1 MGDPAATGVI
11 LAGGRSSRFGSNKAL
26 ALYRGRPLIEHVA
39 RVLSGLFDRRLLVT
53 NSPEEYAFLGWPMT
67 GDLTRGAGP
76 LAGIEAACATIETPW
91 AFITACDMPLLDPA
105 LIRRLCAK
113 ADDWDVV
120 LPAPGGQRE
129 PLHALYHRR
138 ILPQVTASLARGE
151 KRISDLL
158 TRLRVRE
165 LNAAELGL
173 GSQTLRPFININFT
187 QELEALQDQRLNPTL
202 EQAQRLILAQ
212 TRPGP
217 GELLP
222 LAEVLDRIPTAAV
235 RARLA
240 VPSFPQACRDGYALR
255 AADTGAATP
264 NHKVSLDIR
273 GEIAAG
279 PQERIEPLGQ
289 GGTYR
294 IMTGGMVPPGT
305 DSVIPFEEVSR
316 EGQRQIELATPCR
329 PGSHIRPVGTDLR
342 RNQVI
347 VPAGRR
353 IEPDHL
359 PRLATAGV
367 SEIEVFVRPRVG
379 LLCTGSELLVD
390 TGENPAPGNL
400 IGGNRFLLAG
410 LIRRCGAEPVDMGTI
425 PDDGRKIA
433 AALNAHREQGLDAII
448 STGGMGPGKYDL
460 VGRVLEK
467 LRAPVLYREI
477 KVRPGKATMAALLGE
492 TLFFG
497 LPGPPPAVHLLFH
510 LLIAPALRR
519 LQGDRHPRSG
529 LLRARLLHPLQVRH
543 QGVIHLKEAVLI
555 PAGERLT
562 VRSPRPGEAL
572 NGVMLIPAHRRA
584 LKPGELISLIPVPQA
599 QGRWRRS

>member
-1 MGDPAATGVI
+1 MSDPSVTVTGVI

-67 GDLTRGAGP
+67 GDLTPGAGP
-76 LAGIEAACATIETPW
+76 LAGIEAACAAIETPW
-91 AFITACDMPLLDPA
+91 AFITACDMPRLDPEP
-105 LIRRLCAK
+105 IRRLCAQ
-113 ADDWDVV
+113 ADDGDVV
-120 LPAPGGQRE
+120 LPAPNGQRE

-138 ILPQVTASLARGE
+138 ILPEISAALARGE
-151 KRISDLL
+151 RRISDLL
-158 TRLRVRE
+158 ARLRVRE

-173 GSQTLRPFININFT
+173 DSPAHRPFININFT
-187 QELEALQDQRLNPTL
+187 QELEALQNQRLQPTL
-202 EQAQRLILAQ
+202 EQAQRLILGQ

-217 GELLP
+217 GETLP
-222 LAEVLDRIPTAAV
+222 LAAVLGRIPTAPV

-255 AADTGAATP
+255 AADTRAATP
-264 NHKVSLDIR
+264 NHKVSLNLQ

-279 PQERIEPLGQ
+279 HRGGIERLDR
-289 GGTYR
+289 GGAYR
-294 IMTGGMVPPGT
+294 IMTGGMVPAGA
-305 DSVIPFEEVSR
+305 DSVIPFEEVSH
-316 EGQRQIELATPCR
+316 EGERRIELATPCR
-329 PGSHIRPVGTDLR
+329 PGTHVRPVGTDLR

-347 VPAGRR
+347 VPAGCR

-367 SEIEVFVRPRVG
+367 GEIEVFVRPRVG
-379 LLCTGSELLVD
+379 LLCTGSELLDD

-410 LIRRCGAEPVDMGTI
+410 LIRRCGAEPVDLGTV
-425 PDDGRKIA
+425 PDDGRRIA
-433 AALNAHREQGLDAII
+433 AALSVHREQGLAAII

-467 LRAPVLYREI
+467 LRAPVLYREL

-519 LQGDRHPRSG
+519 LQGDRRPRPQ

-543 QGVIHLKEAVLI
+543 RGVIHLKEAVLI
-555 PAGERLT
+555 PQGERLT

-584 LKPGELISLIPVPQA
+584 LKRGELVGLIPVP
-599 QGRWRRS
+599 